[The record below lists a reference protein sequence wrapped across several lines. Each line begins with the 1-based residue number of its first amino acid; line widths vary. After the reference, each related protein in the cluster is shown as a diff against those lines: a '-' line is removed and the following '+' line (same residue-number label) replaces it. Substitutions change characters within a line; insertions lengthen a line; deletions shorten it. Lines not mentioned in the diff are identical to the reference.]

1 MIEDEYLVAE
11 EIRLYLARAGFSGI
25 EHAATEDEALRCI
38 SGTAWDAA
46 VVDANLD
53 GHNIDAIADAL
64 YTRGVPFVIVTGYNR
79 KSLPER
85 LSGVTVVEKPFR
97 SNALVDAVSSLFRK

>member
-38 SGTAWDAA
+38 SAISWDAA

-53 GHNIDAIADAL
+53 GRSIDKIADAL
-64 YTRGVPFVIVTGYNR
+64 CARRVPFVVVTGYNR

-85 LSGVTVVEKPFR
+85 LSGITVVEKPFR
-97 SNALVDAVSSLFRK
+97 PKALVDAVSSLFGK